1 MYVIHQF
8 ANVDQDNF
16 RPYTGLP
23 APDAK
28 ELICQPS
35 GLQQPTEIHKCN
47 LSLAIQCQISI
58 FKTQD
63 EGVKP

>member
-47 LSLAIQCQISI
+47 LSLAIQCQI
-58 FKTQD
+58 
-63 EGVKP
+63 